1 MKSKY
6 LIMVLAIFILLGVNA
21 TFASEHGNETL
32 MMHESALEMSVEET
46 PSEILGENPGSYV
59 DLKKDI
65 DTTPSGGVLELQRDY
80 KFNSTRDTPS
90 ASIYTC
96 VPVTKSITI
105 DGRNHII
112 DGEGCQ
118 RGILDITGSNVVLK
132 NIIFKNGYNTGN
144 GGCIYAHGIS
154 NFQLINCTFQDSIAG
169 TYGGAVE
176 LVSAHNTTIRSCNF
190 INNSAK
196 LSFVPRGGAINW
208 VSSTGGTIADCNFIK
223 NSADYGGAIRMEG
236 VNGVH
241 QYNNYFRDNFA
252 SNYGGDIMCDDNN
265 ADFHDCNFT
274 NSYSDSYGGSI
285 YWKGSNTLLYNLQFN
300 NVTSKSCGGAITF
313 ANCKNVTVKSSSFK
327 KYRSGSGGAIYFM
340 APECSVVE
348 CEFEDGSA
356 TSGGAIYT
364 TRDKITVKDSKFKNH
379 TATGYGGVIH
389 ISGADA
395 VVDNCEFTDSSSGS
409 NGGIIFVSSSGPG
422 SNISNSKFKSGH
434 ATCGGAI
441 YVSAGNVV
449 ISGNEFESNTAA
461 LGGAVY
467 LGSSLSGISV
477 LDNNFKSNNATQSG
491 GALYSVSAF
500 PELSSNNYTKNSANL
515 NGGALWLG
523 GSGALLNGE
532 RFIDN
537 VALSKGGAIIM
548 DTGTFQLNN
557 SYFCSNNASMGSAIF
572 KGSSTIYINNPTF
585 VYNQAASS
593 LLSVYREGNNFE
605 VIFSGFD
612 NILNAIWNNG
622 NLSGIFIDGVNPVKG
637 AQMSNNGELLY
648 EDMCEF
654 DQTITATVLDRDGNV
669 IKKLTQKTNIY
680 GAAYFTIDEGYKVIF
695 AHPEDEF
702 YTGIESVDYI
712 SAIKVEK
719 ITLTPVVVNTTQ
731 VKFQIAVTNSGNYTL
746 HNLVVCEDSFEG
758 LIYAGFEESH
768 LWTNDGLT
776 WTFNTALAPDEV
788 ALLTLYFNTTDV
800 GEFTNNVSATA
811 SDDVKESA
819 SATVRVIPDTFEV
832 KKVSLMPVTKVGEQ
846 TIFEIIVH
854 NTGDTDIHNVYIIEE
869 AFEGLIYSHTL
880 EDHLWDYIITS
891 DGLHQWVLKD
901 VLPAHE
907 ELGIFVVFNTTEV
920 GNFTNYAIV
929 GHEGMVKRV
938 NATVW
943 VNETVHEPENL
954 NPQLNISIF
963 TVHPVIML
971 NGEVWF
977 EIIVEN
983 TGNIALNNVT
993 VEEFEHDNLEFAGFE
1008 MDSGLWDYRPK
1019 VLSYENRVDLLGA
1032 PVSDNHSW
1040 VVNTPLYQNQVLGF
1054 FVKFTPLRTGVHE
1067 NTILG
1072 HSAET
1077 QEPLY
1082 ATGNVEVLSEE
1093 YRIQKVALNRTVNV
1107 GDQVTFQII
1116 VHNTGSVDIGGIQ
1129 IVEIPD
1135 ESLIFDHW
1143 YCEGV
1148 SWESGGPTHY
1158 YLLEK
1163 IAPGGYSE
1171 FFVVYN
1177 TTKAGNITNVIG
1189 ANNEFF
1195 NATVEVVNKT
1205 DNQTDPD
1212 DEPIDDEPIEEE
1224 IEDEIKMSDGDSDYG
1239 QASSTYSEPLK
1250 RTYSAKVDEKATGHP
1265 LLALV
1270 IVLAFLVLR
1279 RRR

>member
-6 LIMVLAIFILLGVNA
+6 LIIILAIFILLGVNA

-32 MMHESALEMSVEET
+32 MIHESALEMSVEET
-46 PSEILGENPGSYV
+46 PSEILGENSGSYV

-65 DTTPSGGVLELQRDY
+65 DTTPAGGVLKLQRNY

-90 ASIYTC
+90 AGIYTC
-96 VPVTKSITI
+96 IPVTKSITI
-105 DGRNHII
+105 DGQNNII

-154 NFQLINCTFQDSIAG
+154 NFQLINCTFQDSVAG

-196 LSFVPRGGAINW
+196 LSSVPRGGAINW
-208 VSSTGGTIADCNFIK
+208 VSSTSGTIADCNFIK
-223 NSADYGGAIRMEG
+223 NSAEYGGAIRMEG

-241 QYNNYFRDNFA
+241 QYNNNFRDNSA

-274 NSYSDSYGGSI
+274 NSYSNSYGGSI

-364 TRDKITVKDSKFKNH
+364 TRDKITVNDSKFKNH
-379 TATGYGGVIH
+379 TATGHGGVIH

-395 VVDNCEFTDSSSGS
+395 VVDNCEFTDSSSSS

-441 YVSAGNVV
+441 YVSARDV
-449 ISGNEFESNTAA
+449 IVSSNQFTSNNASLAGA
-461 LGGAVY
+461 LY
-467 LGSSLSGISV
+467 LGSSSGIHV
-477 LDNNFKSNNATQSG
+477 LENIFDSNNASNMG
-491 GALYSVSAF
+491 GALYSVASF
-500 PELSSNNYTKNSANL
+500 PNLSSNYYTSNFASL
-515 NGGALWLG
+515 NGGAVWLR
-523 GSGALLNGE
+523 GSGAFLNDE
-532 RFIDN
+532 IFIN
-537 VALSKGGAIIM
+537 NRALGNGGAVIM
-548 DTGTFQLNN
+548 DTGTVQLNN
-557 SYFCSNNASMGSAIF
+557 SYFRGNNASYGAAIF
-572 KGSSTIYINNPTF
+572 RGASTAHINKCVF
-585 VYNQAASS
+585 LYNQANSYS
-593 LLSVYREGNNFE
+593 LGVHRIANSFE
-605 VIFSGFD
+605 VTFEGQN
-612 NILNAIWNNG
+612 NIMNAIWNNG
-622 NLSGIFIDGVNPVKG
+622 DLSGIFIDGTNPANG
-637 AQMSNNGELLY
+637 AEESYNGQMVY
-648 EDMCEF
+648 EDIREF
-654 DQTITATVLDRDGNV
+654 DQTVTATVLDRQGN
-669 IKKLTQKTNIY
+669 ILKTETQKTDIY
-680 GAAYFTIDEGYKVIF
+680 GRAYFSINEGYKVIF
-695 AHPEDEF
+695 AHPEDVF
-702 YTGIESVDYI
+702 YTAIEYVDYI
-712 SAIKVEK
+712 SGIKVEK
-719 ITLTPVVVNTTQ
+719 IALTPVAVNSTQ
-731 VKFQIAVTNSGNYTL
+731 VKFQIAVTNTGNYTL
-746 HNLVVCEDSFEG
+746 HNITIMENSFDGLV
-758 LIYAGFEESH
+758 YAGFEKSD
-768 LWTNDGLT
+768 LWTKNNLT
-776 WTFNTALAPDEV
+776 WTFMTDLAQDEV

-800 GEFTNNVSATA
+800 GEFTNHVYVTSSEGVYGNAF
-811 SDDVKESA
+811 
-819 SATVRVIPDTFEV
+819 ATVRVIPDTFEV
-832 KKVSLMPVTKVGEQ
+832 KKVSLMPVTKAGEQ

-943 VNETVHEPENL
+943 VNETVHEPENP
-954 NPQLNISIF
+954 NPQLNISVF
-963 TVHPVIML
+963 AVHPVVLI

-1040 VVNTPLYQNQVLGF
+1040 VVNTPLYQNEVLGF

-1082 ATGNVEVLSEE
+1082 ATGNVAVLAEE

-1177 TTKAGNITNVIG
+1177 TTKAGNITNVIR

-1205 DNQTDPD
+1205 DNQTAPD

-1270 IVLAFLVLR
+1270 IVLAFLVLKR
-1279 RRR
+1279 RR

>member
-6 LIMVLAIFILLGVNA
+6 LIIVLAIFVLLGVNA

-32 MMHESALEMSVEET
+32 MMHESALELSVEET

-65 DTTPSGGVLELQRDY
+65 DTTPTGGVLELQRNY

-90 ASIYTC
+90 AGIYTC

-105 DGRNHII
+105 DGQNNII

-144 GGCIYAHGIS
+144 GGCICAHGTS
-154 NFQLINCTFQDSIAG
+154 NFQLINCTFQDSVAG

-176 LVSAHNTTIRSCNF
+176 LVSAHNTSIISCNF

-196 LSFVPRGGAINW
+196 LSSVPRGGAINW
-208 VSSTGGTIADCNFIK
+208 GSSTDGTIADCNFIK

-241 QYNNYFRDNFA
+241 QYNNNFRDNSA
-252 SNYGGDIMCDDNN
+252 SNYGGDIMCDDAN
-265 ADFHDCNFT
+265 ANFHDCNFT
-274 NSYSDSYGGSI
+274 NSYSNSYGGSI
-285 YWKGSNTLLYNLQFN
+285 YWKGNGAVLYNLQFN
-300 NVTSKSCGGAITF
+300 NVSSK
-313 ANCKNVTVKSSSFK
+313 AN
-327 KYRSGSGGAIYFM
+327 GGAIY
-340 APECSVVE
+340 V
-348 CEFEDGSA
+348 
-356 TSGGAIYT
+356 
-364 TRDKITVKDSKFKNH
+364 
-379 TATGYGGVIH
+379 
-389 ISGADA
+389 SGAD
-395 VVDNCEFTDSSSGS
+395 VRIDNCEFETSSSAG
-409 NGGIIFVSSSGPG
+409 NGGIIFVSSSGSG
-422 SNISNSKFKSGH
+422 SIITDSKFKSGH

-441 YVSAGNVV
+441 YVSARDVV

-491 GALYSVSAF
+491 GALYSVSAS

-537 VALSKGGAIIM
+537 VAVSKGGAIIM

-557 SYFCSNNASMGSAIF
+557 SYFRGNNASMGSAIF
-572 KGSSTIYINNPTF
+572 KGSGTIYINNPTF
-585 VYNQAASS
+585 VYNQAASN
-593 LLSVYREGNNFE
+593 LLSVYREGNNFK

-622 NLSGIFIDGVNPVKG
+622 DLSGIFIDGVNPVKG
-637 AQMSNNGELLY
+637 ALMSNNGELLY

-654 DQTITATVLDRDGNV
+654 DQIITATVLDRDGNV
-669 IKKLTQKTNIY
+669 INKLTQKTNIY

-712 SAIKVEK
+712 SGIKVEK

-731 VKFQIAVTNSGNYTL
+731 VKFQIAVINSGNYTL

-758 LIYAGFEESH
+758 LVYAGFEESH

-788 ALLTLYFNTTDV
+788 ALLTVYFNTTDV

-811 SDDVKESA
+811 SDDVNGSA

-869 AFEGLIYSHTL
+869 AFEGLIYSHTF

-891 DGLHQWVLKD
+891 DGMHQWVLRD

-943 VNETVHEPENL
+943 VNETVHEPENP

-977 EIIVEN
+977 EIIVKN
-983 TGNIALNNVT
+983 TGNIVLNNVT

-1008 MDSGLWDYRPK
+1008 LDSGLWDYRPK

-1040 VVNTPLYQNQVLGF
+1040 VVNTPLYQNEVLGF

-1093 YRIQKVALNRTVNV
+1093 YRIQKVALNSTVNV

-1148 SWESGGPTHY
+1148 SWGSGGPTHY

-1177 TTKAGNITNVIG
+1177 TTKAGNITNVIR
-1189 ANNEFF
+1189 ANDEFF

-1205 DNQTDPD
+1205 DNQTAPD
-1212 DEPIDDEPIEEE
+1212 DDLIDDEPIEEE

-1239 QASSTYSEPLK
+1239 EASSTYSEPLK